1 MEEPAATP
9 GANEAVRRK
18 SFFSVAKKSFPF
30 CFGGI
35 WLFCGLPFLIIGL
48 YVGIDQFRL
57 QERFKTEAVISE
69 GMVLTKAI
77 KSNKDSKSYWVS
89 YRFRTADGTV
99 VKNEAQVD
107 ARSWDTLAERGP
119 VRVSYLPDSPDLNR
133 IEGAES
139 DWLLALIFTGLGLFF
154 VPIGGLIFLQGLRTV
169 VRELS
174 LQREGATVNATIIDV
189 GPADVSFNG
198 VPQWRIRYRYDD
210 YRGKNHI
217 GESSLLSPEEAQRW
231 KVGDTGQARFDR
243 QAPQKSAWIGN
254 A

>member
-1 MEEPAATP
+1 MT
-9 GANEAVRRK
+9 NK
-18 SFFSVAKKSFPF
+18 QSFFRLAKKSFPF

-48 YVGIDQFRL
+48 YAGIDAFRL
-57 QERFKTEAVISE
+57 QERFEKDAVIAE

-77 KSNKDSKSYWVS
+77 SSNKDSKSYRVG
-89 YRFRTADGTV
+89 YRFSTADGTV
-99 VKNEAQVD
+99 VKNELPVD
-107 ARSWDTLAERGP
+107 ASSWERLAERGP
-119 VRVSYLPDSPDLNR
+119 VRVSYVPDRPELNR

-139 DWLLALIFTGLGLFF
+139 SWLFALIFTGLGLFF
-154 VPIGGLIFLQGLRTV
+154 VPIGGLIFLKGLRTV

-174 LQREGATVNATIIDV
+174 LQSAGTAVVATIINV

-198 VPQWRIRYRYDD
+198 VPQWKIRYRYHD
-210 YRGKNHI
+210 YRGKDHI

-243 QAPQKSAWIGN
+243 QAPQKSAWIGK